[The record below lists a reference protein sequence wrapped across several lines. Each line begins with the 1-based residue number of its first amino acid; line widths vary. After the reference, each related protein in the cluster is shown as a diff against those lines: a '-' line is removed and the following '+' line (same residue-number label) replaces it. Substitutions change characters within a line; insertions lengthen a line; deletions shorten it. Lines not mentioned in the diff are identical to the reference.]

1 MVYNPQHKQICV
13 SIIIMLQHE
22 YSDIYPIPFP
32 TLSFTISIKLYNNK
46 TQRGG
51 QELNLCLSISISI
64 VYQNNKTLKHG
75 FKVRL
80 FVTTVNST

>member
-1 MVYNPQHKQICV
+1 MFLVKYKLRIDKKNQEKNHSVVEIVVYNPQHKQICV

-46 TQRGG
+46 TQRVWVVK
-51 QELNLCLSISISI
+51 N
-64 VYQNNKTLKHG
+64 
-75 FKVRL
+75 
-80 FVTTVNST
+80 